1 MLNITGQ
8 GVVTG
13 CFGVEAVKMEQTLRQ
28 RLLRQAESPPT
39 WLLLSLAVAWLQ
51 ARFLP
56 LWDAGH
62 PGDVL
67 GWALIAAAV
76 VLMVWSMREFR
87 RHATTIIPREVPSA
101 MIDTGPYQYSR
112 NPIYLA
118 DTVLLAGVVLIWDA
132 GALILVVA
140 FVNIITRRFIIGE
153 EAGMRA
159 AFGAGY
165 EAYAARVRR
174 WV

>member
-1 MLNITGQ
+1 MDS
-8 GVVTG
+8 
-13 CFGVEAVKMEQTLRQ
+13 TLRQ
-28 RLLRQAESPPT
+28 RLMRQAESPPT
-39 WLLLSLAVAWLQ
+39 WLLLCLAFAWLQ

-56 LWDAGH
+56 VWDAGQL
-62 PGDVL
+62 GDVL

-76 VLMVWSMREFR
+76 VLMVWSVREFR
-87 RHATTIIPREVPSA
+87 RHVTTIIPREVPSA

-118 DTVLLAGVVLIWDA
+118 DAAFLAGVVLIWDA
-132 GALILVVA
+132 GGLILVVA
-140 FVNIITRRFIIGE
+140 FVAIITGRFIKGE

-159 AFGAGY
+159 TFGAAY
-165 EAYAARVRR
+165 AAYAARVRR